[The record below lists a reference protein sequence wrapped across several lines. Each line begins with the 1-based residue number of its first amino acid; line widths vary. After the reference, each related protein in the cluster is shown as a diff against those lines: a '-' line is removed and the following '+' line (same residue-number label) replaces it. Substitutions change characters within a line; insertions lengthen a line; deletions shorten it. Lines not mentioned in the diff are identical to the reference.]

1 MSDEDDLARLAT
13 DTLSSLID
21 EYGSVKTT
29 VGQLLAQFG
38 HNELTSDAID
48 DVWMAL
54 RDAGMRETPILS
66 ESKLALDS
74 KVKIRR
80 IETNER
86 SSARP
91 QPGPNTMRAMQGG
104 DEAGMA
110 SCAECGAAL
119 ADGAKFCHACG
130 TPVIETVPT
139 AGAPAVPHQETE
151 PPRPA
156 APPPPPPATPRTS
169 FVGANADK
177 PPESTARKQKR
188 WPWVVAGIVVLIVII
203 AAAAG
208 GSKKSPSTTTP
219 AAASTPTAPPEPAVS
234 LHLNAG
240 SYTTTSRS
248 TTLSGNVTPGAQV
261 TVNGHPA
268 QLHGG
273 FWNTTIGL
281 QHGENSV
288 EVHATMAGHTAAEE
302 TITVTRET
310 SAAERA
316 AEAEAEEHSYKAQ
329 ATTIP
334 YPELNKDPEAF
345 DGKTVTYTGQIF
357 QIHEEGTEGGGWML
371 LSVTEEYEIW
381 SNHIYVS
388 FTGHVKG
395 AEKSMVTIWGKV
407 KGAKSYQT
415 QIGGETTVPEVE
427 AKYVSG

>member
-1 MSDEDDLARLAT
+1 M
-13 DTLSSLID
+13 
-21 EYGSVKTT
+21 
-29 VGQLLAQFG
+29 
-38 HNELTSDAID
+38 
-48 DVWMAL
+48 
-54 RDAGMRETPILS
+54 
-66 ESKLALDS
+66 
-74 KVKIRR
+74 
-80 IETNER
+80 
-86 SSARP
+86 
-91 QPGPNTMRAMQGG
+91 PGE
-104 DEAGMA
+104 DEASVA

-130 TPVIETVPT
+130 ASVVETVPT
-139 AGAPAVPHQETE
+139 TASLAVPHEEAAPTA
-151 PPRPA
+151 PLRPA
-156 APPPPPPATPRTS
+156 ASPPPPTATPRTNI
-169 FVGANADK
+169 VGGDGDQ
-177 PPESTARKQKR
+177 PPGSTKQKRRR
-188 WPWVVAGIVVLIVII
+188 WPWVVAGIVALIVII

-208 GSKKSPSTTTP
+208 GSKKSPSTNTQAAVTTP
-219 AAASTPTAPPEPAVS
+219 TTTTPPPEPSVS

-240 SYTTTSRS
+240 SYTITSPS

-281 QHGENSV
+281 HHGENSV
-288 EVHATMAGHTAAEE
+288 EVHATMAAHTAAEE

-310 SAAERA
+310 SAAER
-316 AEAEAEEHSYKAQ
+316 EAEAIARREKVEAEEREYKEG

-427 AKYVSG
+427 AKSA